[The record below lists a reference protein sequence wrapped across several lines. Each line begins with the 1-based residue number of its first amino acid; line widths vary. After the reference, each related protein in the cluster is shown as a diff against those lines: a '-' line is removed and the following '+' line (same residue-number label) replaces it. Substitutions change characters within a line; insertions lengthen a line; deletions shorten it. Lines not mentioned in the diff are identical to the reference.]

1 MGWDRTQVLLSGVE
15 RRRRR
20 CDKKNEKPTKSS
32 RMTEQPKRWHLN
44 MALARLHRNRLGIE
58 FGGPS
63 PAQNGHRIHVEEPTT
78 LEDGATIKALI
89 DGTLT
94 TKAPILNRLNPK
106 V

>member
-32 RMTEQPKRWHLN
+32 RITEQPKRWHLN

-94 TKAPILNRLNPK
+94 KAPILNRLNPK